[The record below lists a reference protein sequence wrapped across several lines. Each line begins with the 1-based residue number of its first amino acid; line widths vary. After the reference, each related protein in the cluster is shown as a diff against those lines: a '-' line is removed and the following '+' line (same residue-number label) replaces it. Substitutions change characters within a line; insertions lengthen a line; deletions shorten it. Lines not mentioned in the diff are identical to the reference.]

1 MGNHEG
7 DFLVKRAPMDRKTSA
22 ETFDNFTARTSK
34 PQPKDQKLAM
44 LLLEVY
50 ALKQLSK
57 GLS

>member
-1 MGNHEG
+1 
-7 DFLVKRAPMDRKTSA
+7 MDRKTSA